1 MESFD
6 ADTNSTDLH
15 SRPLFQPQDIA
26 SMVILGLTCLLGLLG
41 NGLVLWVAG
50 VKMKTTVNTVW
61 FLHLTLADFL
71 CCLSLPFSLAHL
83 ILQGHWPYGLFLCKL
98 IPSIIILN
106 MFASVFLLTAI
117 SLDRCLIV
125 HKPIWCQ
132 NHRNVRT
139 AFAICGCVWVVAFV
153 MCVPVFVYRD
163 LFIMDNRSICRYN
176 FDSSRSYDY
185 WDYVYKLS
193 LPESNSTD
201 NSTAQLTGHMND
213 RSAPSSVQARDYFWT
228 VTTALQSQ
236 PFLTSPEDSFS
247 LDSANQQ
254 PHYGGK
260 PPNVLTAAVPSGFPV
275 EDRKSNTLN
284 ADAFL
289 SAHTELF
296 PTASSGHL
304 YPYDFQGDYVDQFTY
319 DNHVPTPLMAITITR
334 LVVGFLVPFFIMVIC
349 YSLICYK
356 IWRNFK
362 GKLNVYIKADKQK
375 NGIKANFHIRHNI
388 EDGGVQLAYHYQQNT
403 PIGDGPVLLPDNHYL
418 SVQTKLSKDPN
429 EKRDHMVLLEFVTAA
444 GITLGMDELYKGG
457 TGGMMVRKGEELFT
471 GVVPIL
477 VELDGD
483 VNGHKF
489 SVSGEG
495 EGDATY
501 GKLTLKFICTTGKLP
516 VPWPTLVTTLTYG
529 VQCFSRYPDHM
540 KQHDFFKS
548 AMPEGYIQERTIF
561 FKDDGHYK
569 TRAEVKFEGDTLVN
583 RIELKGIDFKEDGN
597 ILGHKLEY
605 NSVISKAKI
614 RTVKMAVAVVTV
626 FFICWTPYH
635 LVGVLLLIT
644 DPESSL
650 GEAVM
655 SWDHMSIALASA
667 NSCFNPFLYALLGKD
682 FRKKARQSIKGILE
696 AAFSEELTHSTNC
709 TQDKASSKRNNM
721 STDV

>member
-185 WDYVYKLS
+185 WDYVYKPS

-349 YSLICYK
+349 YSLIVFRMRK
-356 IWRNFK
+356 TNFTKSRN
-362 GKLNVYIKADKQK
+362 
-375 NGIKANFHIRHNI
+375 
-388 EDGGVQLAYHYQQNT
+388 
-403 PIGDGPVLLPDNHYL
+403 
-418 SVQTKLSKDPN
+418 
-429 EKRDHMVLLEFVTAA
+429 
-444 GITLGMDELYKGG
+444 
-457 TGGMMVRKGEELFT
+457 
-471 GVVPIL
+471 
-477 VELDGD
+477 
-483 VNGHKF
+483 
-489 SVSGEG
+489 
-495 EGDATY
+495 
-501 GKLTLKFICTTGKLP
+501 
-516 VPWPTLVTTLTYG
+516 
-529 VQCFSRYPDHM
+529 
-540 KQHDFFKS
+540 
-548 AMPEGYIQERTIF
+548 
-561 FKDDGHYK
+561 K
-569 TRAEVKFEGDTLVN
+569 TFRV
-583 RIELKGIDFKEDGN
+583 
-597 ILGHKLEY
+597 
-605 NSVISKAKI
+605 
-614 RTVKMAVAVVTV
+614 AVAVVTV